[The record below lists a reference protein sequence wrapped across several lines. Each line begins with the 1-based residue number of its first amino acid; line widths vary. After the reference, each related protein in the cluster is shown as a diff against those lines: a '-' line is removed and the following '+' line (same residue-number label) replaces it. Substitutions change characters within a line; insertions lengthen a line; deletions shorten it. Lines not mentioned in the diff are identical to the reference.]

1 VLTSWSVV
9 GPWFGALPIP
19 LVTASSDDVL
29 AEALRYGLG
38 FWLHATGPGIS
49 WGPLFGWWVMIS
61 NSLR

>member
-1 VLTSWSVV
+1 MFAHSAHS
-9 GPWFGALPIP
+9 PIP

-38 FWLHATGPGIS
+38 FWLHATGPGIL
-49 WGPLFGWWVMIS
+49 GPLFGWWVMIS